1 MEDTRKA
8 DASKID
14 TSSSFSDVASAE
26 PLPIN
31 FILPDKN
38 VFLKSGHAS

>member
-1 MEDTRKA
+1 MEDTCKA

-14 TSSSFSDVASAE
+14 TSSSFDVASAE